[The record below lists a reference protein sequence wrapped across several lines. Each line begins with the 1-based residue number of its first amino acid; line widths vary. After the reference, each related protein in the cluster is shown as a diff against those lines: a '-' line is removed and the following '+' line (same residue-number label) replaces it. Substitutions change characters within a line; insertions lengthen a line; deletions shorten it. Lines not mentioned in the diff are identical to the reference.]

1 MHSLDALSAVVILDC
16 ICMVCMVET
25 SSDGR
30 ERVYVMFV
38 CQVRVVG
45 TVGGSQNGLYR
56 ELVFAGQVYLTLDR
70 KGLTPSL
77 PPEI

>member
-1 MHSLDALSAVVILDC
+1 MHSLDALSGVVIFDC
-16 ICMVCMVET
+16 MCMVCMVET

-30 ERVYVMFV
+30 ERVHVMFV

-56 ELVFAGQVYLTLDR
+56 ELVFSVGVYSNMVG
-70 KGLTPSL
+70 KGLKG
-77 PPEI
+77 